1 MRPSPQSPD
10 AALVERLSAGDPTA
24 LEGLMEQ
31 FSGKVYRLAY
41 GITRDA
47 ADAEEVVQDVFLI
60 IFAKIK
66 TFESRA
72 ALGTWIYRITTNV
85 ALNKRRGL
93 RYQREVPLEECL
105 PTFESDGHR
114 EGDRSFLLA
123 DWSGTPDEELMSAE
137 GRRVLAR
144 AIESLPAQYRS
155 VLVLRDVEGL
165 SNEEVAEVVGDSVP
179 SVKSRL
185 HRARMAI
192 REQITRD
199 LERSAG
205 LTPSTRH

>member
-1 MRPSPQSPD
+1 MSLAPPSDD

-24 LEGLMEQ
+24 LEVLMER
-31 FSGKVYRLAY
+31 FSGRVYRLAY
-41 GITRDA
+41 GITRDS
-47 ADAEEVVQDVFLI
+47 ADAEEVVQDVFLT

-72 ALGTWIYRITTNV
+72 ALSTWIYRITTNV
-85 ALNKRRGL
+85 ALNRRRGL

-114 EGDRSFLLA
+114 HGDRSFLLS
-123 DWSGTPDEELMSAE
+123 DWSSTPDEALMSAE

-144 AIESLPAQYRS
+144 AIDGLPAHYRS

-165 SNEEVAEVVGDSVP
+165 SNEEVAEVVGDSVS

-192 REQITRD
+192 REQVTRAR
-199 LERSAG
+199 ESSAAP
-205 LTPSTRH
+205 TASAHH